1 MMIAYTYL
9 VNIHSMLVVVSTLF
23 DLLFQV
29 INCFFGQKLFDTT
42 QEIYFQSCYI
52 FVKKSFDKGTD
63 ASFLFCLFATRA
75 KCSQ

>member
-42 QEIYFQSCYI
+42 QEIYFQSLHL
-52 FVKKSFDKGTD
+52 SDTMR
-63 ASFLFCLFATRA
+63 FAFE
-75 KCSQ
+75 KCSLIHLDLYIVRLV